1 MSRGKPYFFTK
12 RRLFL
17 GLVIL
22 VKNVKGLTLLFN
34 EKMPV
39 FRIGNFGGKYQGVN
53 LTFSQ
58 KDACF

>member
-1 MSRGKPYFFTK
+1 M
-12 RRLFL
+12 
-17 GLVIL
+17 

-34 EKMPV
+34 KKMPEKLV
-39 FRIGNFGGKYQGVN
+39 ILVKVKVN

>member
-22 VKNVKGLTLLFN
+22 VKNVKGLTLLFHK
-34 EKMPV
+34 KMPV
-39 FRIGNFGGKYQGVN
+39 FRIGDYGEKCQEVN
-53 LTFSQ
+53 LTF
-58 KDACF
+58 